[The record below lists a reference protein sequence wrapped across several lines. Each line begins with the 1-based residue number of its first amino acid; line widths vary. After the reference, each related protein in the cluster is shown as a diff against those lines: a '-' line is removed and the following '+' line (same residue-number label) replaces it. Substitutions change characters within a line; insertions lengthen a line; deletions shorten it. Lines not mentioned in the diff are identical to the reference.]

1 MPTAENPPD
10 RHALVVM
17 GVSGSGK
24 SSVGAKLAQ
33 RLGLAFVD
41 GDDLHPAANVAKMSR
56 GEALTDEDRWPWLE
70 RVATTLGDRA
80 SYPAGVA
87 VACSALRRRYRDHIR
102 AVAADAKLRFLFLDI
117 TVAVAKA
124 RLEHRPGHFM
134 PPSLVRSQFETLE
147 RPQPDEFDVATVE
160 EEFGLDATV
169 DRAVE
174 ALRRQDRVAS
184 R

>member
-1 MPTAENPPD
+1 MPTAEPPPS
-10 RHALVVM
+10 RRALVIM

-41 GDDLHPAANVAKMSR
+41 GDDLHPSANVAKMSH

-70 RVATTLGDRA
+70 RVGATLADRT

-102 AVAADAKLRFLFLDI
+102 AVTGDVDLRFLFLDI
-117 TVAVAKA
+117 TVAVARA

-134 PPSLVRSQFETLE
+134 PASLVLSQFETLE
-147 RPQPDEFDVATVE
+147 RPQPDEVDVVTVE
-160 EEFGLDATV
+160 EDFGLDETV
-169 DRAVE
+169 DRAAE
-174 ALRRQDRVAS
+174 ALHSQDRVVS